1 MNKEIKEKFPQWC
14 EDSNTKY
21 SLLLS
26 DDIDSFMCYILQK
39 ELFGREIE
47 YFLDVNYEKVNWN
60 TCGTQMLYGTK
71 PALDWDNIIGLDIA
85 LENNI
90 KVWDNHVIRISR
102 EDKVNPNSANLNSI
116 MNICRVNYKYKFVVS
131 SFITML
137 SYYDF
142 DLSSWNMEQLAV
154 LSVIDG
160 LYEPFVNPSFKE
172 IGRKNLALLGY
183 EFLADFIEG
192 NMDYIRAIETKLN
205 LKQGKIWINEDGNLE
220 TNINLLELELIFMDI
235 FKCCFNLPN
244 MQFGELKTYKSKYIR
259 LQENSTYNKDDLNV
273 KNRLVNF
280 ALTYKDKGVASYDM
294 D

>member
-1 MNKEIKEKFPQWC
+1 MNKEIKEKFPKWC

-26 DDIDSFMCYILQK
+26 DDVDSFMCYILQK

-47 YFLDVNYEKVNWN
+47 CFINVNYQKANWN
-60 TCGTQMLYGTK
+60 SYGKQMLYGTK
-71 PALDWDNIIGLDIA
+71 PALDWDKIVGLDIA
-85 LENNI
+85 LE
-90 KVWDNHVIRISR
+90 KTKCWDNHVIRISK

-142 DLSSWNMEQLAV
+142 DLSSWNMEQLAI
-154 LSVIDG
+154 LCAIDG
-160 LYEPFVNPSFKE
+160 LYEPFVNQSFKE

-183 EFLADFIEG
+183 DFLADFIER
-192 NMDYIRAIETKLN
+192 NIDYIKAIETKLI
-205 LKQGKIWINEDGNLE
+205 LKQGKIWINENGNLE
-220 TNINLLELELIFMDI
+220 TNIDLLSLELIFMDI

-244 MQFGELKTYKSKYIR
+244 MQFRELKTYKSKYIR

-280 ALTYKDKGVASYDM
+280 ALTYKGRGVVSYDM